1 MEVSA
6 QEVHMSKLIELT
18 RCKVGIFCPICHTP
32 VSNNLG
38 HHIRDTHGEWDFK
51 QIVLRAKED
60 GMSDPKIGSLFG
72 INFKQLERIIT
83 EAYGIN
89 ISVLEKSKAVKS
101 WAPKNFVDETTT
113 TWSFKQRGNWA
124 THSGKY
130 RGNWSPYIP
139 RNIILKYSKPGDV
152 VLDYFVGGGTT
163 AVEAKLLSRRC
174 IASDINPACI
184 KLTLEN
190 LSFDPPNFLFKEFS
204 VYEPEVF
211 VADARNLSHVPDN
224 SIDLI
229 CAHPPYAGIINYS
242 SEIEGDLSKL
252 RLDDFLTE
260 MKNVAEES
268 YRVLKPEGKC
278 AILIGDTRK
287 QKHVIPI
294 GFQTINVFLESK
306 FRLKELV
313 IKRQHNCKTTG
324 FWYTNSIK
332 NNFLLLA
339 HEYLPIFEKPK
350 ILEPS
355 LLIKEGMPGYG
366 EVSSKL
372 KKLSLK
378 RNLQE
383 LETTTVWLLPRED
396 FDKRLHKNIIDRYSG
411 GSGYLTVDCVSHSE
425 DENRFHEQQRQKTK
439 GLLFIKS
446 SFLSDNPLRLDIES
460 YLRKMQ
466 IIIERELPRIIKG
479 GFLVIQTQDT
489 RINGYIEPL
498 AKRIVDSI
506 TSDDLWL
513 KEIVVVTQTD
523 KGQDSAKDMPLT
535 GGLRITHQYLV
546 IYEKVSQ
553 ENRGAKKTTI
563 EGEQEK
569 AKMDGMQDARYVKHD

>member
-1 MEVSA
+1 MEVPA
-6 QEVHMSKLIELT
+6 QEVRMNSAIEIAK
-18 RCKVGIFCPICHTP
+18 CKGGVFCPICNTL

-38 HHIRDTHGEWDFK
+38 RHIRDTHGEEDFK
-51 QIVLRAKED
+51 RTILKAKER
-60 GMSDPKIGSLFG
+60 GMSDPEIGSLFG
-72 INFKQLERIIT
+72 ITFRQLEKIIT

-89 ISVLEKSKAVKS
+89 ISVLQKPKKVKS
-101 WAPKNFVDETTT
+101 WGPKNFVEEATTV
-113 TWSFKQRGNWA
+113 WSFKQRGNWA

-139 RNIILKYSKPGDV
+139 RNVILKYSQPGDV

-163 AVEAKLLSRRC
+163 AVEAKLLGRRC

-184 KLTLEN
+184 GLTLEN
-190 LSFDPPNFLFKEFS
+190 LSFEPPNFLFKEFPI
-204 VYEPEVF
+204 YEPKVF
-211 VADARNLSHVPDN
+211 VADARNLSQISDN

-252 RLDDFLTE
+252 RVDDFLKQ
-260 MKNVAEES
+260 MKKVAEES

-306 FRLKELV
+306 FKLKELV

-324 FWYTNSIK
+324 FWYTNSIR

-350 ILEPS
+350 TLEPP
-355 LLIKEGMPGYG
+355 LLIREEIPGYG
-366 EVSSKL
+366 EVSSEL
-372 KKLSLK
+372 RKLSLK
-378 RNLQE
+378 RKLQE
-383 LETTTVWLLPRED
+383 LETTTVWLLPYED
-396 FDKRLHKNIIDRYSG
+396 FEKRLNKNVIDRYSG
-411 GSGYLTVDCVSHSE
+411 GSGYLTVDFVSHPE
-425 DENRFHEQQRQKTK
+425 DEKRFHEQQGQKTK

-446 SFLSDNPLRLDIES
+446 SFLTDNPLSLDIES
-460 YLRKMQ
+460 YLRKIQM
-466 IIIERELPRIIKG
+466 IIKQELSGIIKG
-479 GFLVIQTQDT
+479 GFLVIQAQDV

-498 AKRIVDSI
+498 AKRIIDSI
-506 TSDDLWL
+506 TSDELWL
-513 KEIVVVTQTD
+513 KEIVVVTQIQ
-523 KGQDSAKDMPLT
+523 KGWDSTKDMPLT
-535 GGLRITHQYLV
+535 GGFRITHQYLG
-546 IYEKVSQ
+546 IYEKVS
-553 ENRGAKKTTI
+553 
-563 EGEQEK
+563 
-569 AKMDGMQDARYVKHD
+569 